1 MALTGKRIDREDDLP
16 AQVAG
21 KVVAEVMAGRLKPGD
36 RLPTEPEMA
45 DLYGV
50 SRTVIR
56 EAMVRLKSDG
66 VARSKQGSGVF
77 ILDSS
82 QSPVLRLDH
91 ASLMDRETVRNLFEL
106 RAIIESGAAWLA
118 AERRD
123 PAALGEID
131 AALQELRSLSGSEPA
146 SVDSDLAF
154 HQAVA
159 RATGNPMIATFIRF
173 VAAQV
178 RQAIVETRIKRH
190 REGLPLG
197 STEEHATIFKAI
209 QAGDPAAARDAMVAH
224 LTNGARR
231 TGIVDFRF
239 YPQPKA
245 SGLDPSSQD
254 PSSNPPR
261 A

>member
-1 MALTGKRIDREDDLP
+1 MVLTGKRIDRENGLP
-16 AQVAG
+16 AQVAS

-36 RLPTEPEMA
+36 QLPTEPELS

-66 VARSKQGSGVF
+66 VVRSKQGSGVF

-82 QSPVLRLDH
+82 ESPVLRLDR

-123 PAALGEID
+123 PTALDEIAAALE
-131 AALQELRSLSGSEPA
+131 ELRSLSGAEAA

-159 RATGNPMIATFIRF
+159 
-173 VAAQV
+173 
-178 RQAIVETRIKRH
+178 
-190 REGLPLG
+190 
-197 STEEHATIFKAI
+197 HATAR
-209 QAGDPAAARDAMVAH
+209 PATR
-224 LTNGARR
+224 
-231 TGIVDFRF
+231 
-239 YPQPKA
+239 
-245 SGLDPSSQD
+245 
-254 PSSNPPR
+254 
-261 A
+261 